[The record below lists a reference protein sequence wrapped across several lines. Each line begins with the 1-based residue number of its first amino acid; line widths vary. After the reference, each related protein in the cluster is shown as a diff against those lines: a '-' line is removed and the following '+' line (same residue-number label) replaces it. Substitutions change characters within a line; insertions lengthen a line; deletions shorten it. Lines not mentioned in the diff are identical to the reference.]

1 MTAAELIKALDWLR
15 ATMISVATGG
25 PRIQLV
31 QSEFQ
36 ETYDQVIDELTSRQ
50 VPNPLPYR
58 DLWRWYGRWSSGD
71 LPTYASRRAF
81 VADLFDPLIAQVQ
94 NGFSTPVEATGWE
107 RVDRTVT
114 ALRQHLAIAKTEEQF
129 QTVGLLCREAL
140 ISLAQAVF
148 SPDQHPTLDGVK
160 ASETD
165 AKRMLEAYIAAS
177 LAGTSNEHLRKH
189 ARAALDL
196 ALHLQHKRTASIRD
210 AALCSEATT
219 SVVNL
224 IAIIDG
230 RRDP

>member
-1 MTAAELIKALDWLR
+1 M
-15 ATMISVATGG
+15 
-25 PRIQLV
+25 P
-31 QSEFQ
+31 
-36 ETYDQVIDELTSRQ
+36 
-50 VPNPLPYR
+50 
-58 DLWRWYGRWSSGD
+58 
-71 LPTYASRRAF
+71 
-81 VADLFDPLIAQVQ
+81 
-94 NGFSTPVEATGWE
+94 
-107 RVDRTVT
+107 
-114 ALRQHLAIAKTEEQF
+114 H
-129 QTVGLLCREAL
+129 
-140 ISLAQAVF
+140 
-148 SPDQHPTLDGVK
+148 K

-230 RRDP
+230 RPIPRLAIKLMKRDKFLCNNN